1 MKIGTTMYSVKFK
14 EKIPCQNETVLASDL
29 AYYLYYLDVIPKE
42 LADWDLENIYTKR
55 TEDEQEFNSKSKVYS
70 SLFQEYALIRLKAN
84 ELYERNR
91 VVALTMGLLRH
102 KLIELK
108 EEGVELPIDYDEAI
122 ERVEYF
128 IYRYLTKKQ
137 DDRLVEQIVFDER

>member
-1 MKIGTTMYSVKFK
+1 MKIGTTMFTVKFK

-42 LADWDLENIYTKR
+42 LSEWNLEDIHTKR
-55 TEDEQEFNSKSKVYS
+55 TEDEHEFNSRSKVYS
-70 SLFQEYALIRLKAN
+70 NLFQEYALIRLKAN

-91 VVALTMGLLRH
+91 TVALTMGLLRQ
-102 KLIELK
+102 KLIQLK
-108 EEGVELPIDYDEAI
+108 EEGHELGLNYDEAI
-122 ERVEYF
+122 EKVEHF

>member
-1 MKIGTTMYSVKFK
+1 MKIGTTMFSVKFK

-29 AYYLYYLDVIPKE
+29 AYYLYFLDVIPKE
-42 LADWDLENIYTKR
+42 LAEWNLENIYSQR
-55 TEDEQEFNSKSKVYS
+55 AVDEEEFNSKSKVYS

-91 VVALTMGLLRH
+91 TVALTMGLLRQE
-102 KLIELK
+102 LIQLK
-108 EEGVELPIDYDEAI
+108 EEGIDLPLDYDEAI

>member
-1 MKIGTTMYSVKFK
+1 MKIGTTMFTLKFK
-14 EKIPCQNETVLASDL
+14 EKIPCQNETILASDL
-29 AYYLYYLDVIPKE
+29 AYYLYFLDVIPKE
-42 LADWDLENIYTKR
+42 LSEWNLDDIYTKR
-55 TEDEQEFNSKSKVYS
+55 AEDEQEFTSKSKVYS
-70 SLFQEYALIRLKAN
+70 NLFQEYALIRLKAN

-91 VVALTMGLLRH
+91 TVALTMGLLRQ
-102 KLIELK
+102 KFIELK
-108 EEGVELPIDYDEAI
+108 EKGIDLPINYNEAI